1 MKEIKGFKFIKKL
14 NKKVKIIIICA
25 IALVVIAAGLV
36 VLKTLLN
43 SKNNEKVF
51 YTAAVE
57 TYENVIEISGTV
69 AAAQEQTL
77 QALSAG
83 TVTEVYVSEGDHV
96 SKGDIIIQ
104 LDDSEQIYNL
114 EKHDYNMA
122 TKRLTASERELKLME
137 TERATLVQKVNDRKV
152 IATFD
157 GIIADL
163 KASVG
168 DSLAAKD
175 KIGTLVNTDYLT
187 AEVEVTETDVSKLKT
202 GQKVIFTF
210 PAYSKGTVEGYVTG
224 WPAIG
229 SVTSR
234 GATIVKVNLRI
245 DDYPDEIL
253 PYFSFTGK
261 IEISPTEQYVVV
273 SRYAIGY
280 EDKEPYVVLAKGE
293 QKKSVKVQAYGNEYV
308 KVLEGLKGG
317 EVLIQQSTPK
327 ASGQNRNRNNTGNNN
342 RSDSGSS
349 GSGSSRSGGGSMPA
363 GGFPG
368 R

>member
-1 MKEIKGFKFIKKL
+1 MPRL
-14 NKKVKIIIICA
+14 
-25 IALVVIAAGLV
+25 
-36 VLKTLLN
+36 
-43 SKNNEKVF
+43 
-51 YTAAVE
+51 
-57 TYENVIEISGTV
+57 
-69 AAAQEQTL
+69 
-77 QALSAG
+77 
-83 TVTEVYVSEGDHV
+83 
-96 SKGDIIIQ
+96 
-104 LDDSEQIYNL
+104 SEQIYNL
-114 EKHDYNMA
+114 EKQDYNMA
-122 TKRLTASERELKLME
+122 TKRLTASERELKLLE
-137 TERATLVQKVNDRKV
+137 TERATLEQKVNDRKV

-163 KASVG
+163 KVAVG

-187 AEVEVTETDVSKLKT
+187 AEVEVTETDVSKLAI
-202 GQKVIFTF
+202 GQKVLFTF

-245 DDYPDEIL
+245 DDYPSEIL

-261 IEISPTEQYVVV
+261 IEISPTEEYIVV

-280 EDKEPYVVLAKGE
+280 ENKEPFVVLARGE
-293 QKKSVKVQAYGNEYV
+293 QKKSVKVQPYGNEYV
-308 KVLEGLKGG
+308 KVLEGLEGG
-317 EVLIQQSTPK
+317 EVLIQQTTPK
-327 ASGQNRNRNNTGNNN
+327 TSGQNRNRNN
-342 RSDSGSS
+342 SGSS
-349 GSGSSRSGGGSMPA
+349 SRGSGSGRSGGGSAPA

>member
-1 MKEIKGFKFIKKL
+1 MKKKIR
-14 NKKVKIIIICA
+14 IIIICLFVL
-25 IALVVIAAGLV
+25 IIIGAGLV
-36 VLKTLLN
+36 VLRTVLG
-43 SKNNEKVF
+43 SKSKEKVF
-51 YTAAVE
+51 YTANVE

-83 TVTEVYVSEGDHV
+83 TVTEVLVKAGDKV
-96 SKGDIIIQ
+96 KKGDVILK

-122 TKRLTASERELKLME
+122 TKQFSASARELKLMQ
-137 TERATLVQKVNDRKV
+137 TERNSILQKVNDRKV

-163 KASVG
+163 KVAVG
-168 DSLAAKD
+168 DSLEAKD

-187 AEVEVTETDVSKLKT
+187 AEVEVTETDVSKLSV
-202 GQKVIFTF
+202 GQKVIFKF
-210 PAYSKGTVEGYVTG
+210 PAYTKGTVEGYVTG

-234 GATIVKVNLRI
+234 GATVVNVSLRI

-261 IEISPTEQYVVV
+261 IEISPTESYVVV

-280 EDKEPYVVLAKGE
+280 ENKEPYVVLAKGE
-293 QKKSVKVQAYGNEYV
+293 QKKSVKVEPYGREYV
-308 KVLEGLKGG
+308 KVLEGLEGG
-317 EVLIQQSTPK
+317 EVLLQQTAPK
-327 ASGQNRNRNNTGNNN
+327 LSGMSRNKNTGMPAAGNK
-342 RSDSGSS
+342 
-349 GSGSSRSGGGSMPA
+349 SGGTGMSPA
-363 GGFPG
+363 GGFGGGMPSG
-368 R
+368 GMPPSR

>member
-1 MKEIKGFKFIKKL
+1 MKKKIKINRKAR
-14 NKKVKIIIICA
+14 IIIICA
-25 IALVVIAAGLV
+25 AAILVIGAGLV
-36 VLKTLLN
+36 VLKTLLS
-43 SKNNEKVF
+43 SKSSEKVY
-51 YTAAVE
+51 YTANVE
-57 TYENVIEISGTV
+57 TYENVIEISGTI

-83 TVTEVYVSEGDHV
+83 TVTAVYVNEGDHV

-122 TKRLTASERELKLME
+122 TKRLTASERELKLLE
-137 TERATLVQKVNDRKV
+137 TERATLVQKVNERKV

-163 KASVG
+163 KVSVG

-187 AEVEVTETDVSKLKT
+187 AEVEVTETDVSKLEV
-202 GQKVIFTF
+202 GQKVTFTF
-210 PAYSKGTVEGYVTG
+210 PALSKKTVEGYVVG

-229 SVTSR
+229 EVTSR
-234 GATIVKVNLRI
+234 GATVVMVKLRI
-245 DDYPDEIL
+245 DDYPEAIL
-253 PYFSFTGK
+253 PNFSFTGK
-261 IEISPTEQYVVV
+261 IEISPTEEYVVV

-280 EDKEPYVVLAKGE
+280 ENKEPYVVLAKGE
-293 QKKSVKVQAYGNEYV
+293 QKKSVKIQPYGMEYV
-308 KVLEGLKGG
+308 KVLEGLEGG
-317 EVLIQQSTPK
+317 EVLLQQSTPK
-327 ASGQNRNRNNTGNNN
+327 QSGMNRNRPGNSNSNNKNKNNN
-342 RSDSGSS
+342 S
-349 GSGSSRSGGGSMPA
+349 

-368 R
+368 GFPGGPGPM